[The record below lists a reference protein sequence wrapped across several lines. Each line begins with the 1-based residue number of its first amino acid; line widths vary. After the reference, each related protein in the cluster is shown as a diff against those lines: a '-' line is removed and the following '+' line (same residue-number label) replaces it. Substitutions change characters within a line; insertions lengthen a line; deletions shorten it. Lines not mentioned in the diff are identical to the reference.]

1 MHLELNKFIKE
12 LEYASPGFLNKI
24 ESLYPLQFNI
34 GISSLPK
41 TSISL
46 NREIQTFNFWQH
58 ANPNFSLNLDIFTAL
73 NALQNKQ
80 IPTKCISG
88 DAEAAVILLG
98 AVANIKIDMELM
110 IYKYFGDIPALILRK
125 IISTHDQSLGSS
137 EDSDNA
143 RMLLQSFRDISIR
156 LDRLEHTLST

>member
-12 LEYASPGFLNKI
+12 LESASPGFLNKI

-88 DAEAAVILLG
+88 DAEAAVILPVSYTHLTLPT
-98 AVANIKIDMELM
+98 MLM
-110 IYKYFGDIPALILRK
+110 V
-125 IISTHDQSLGSS
+125 
-137 EDSDNA
+137 
-143 RMLLQSFRDISIR
+143 
-156 LDRLEHTLST
+156 